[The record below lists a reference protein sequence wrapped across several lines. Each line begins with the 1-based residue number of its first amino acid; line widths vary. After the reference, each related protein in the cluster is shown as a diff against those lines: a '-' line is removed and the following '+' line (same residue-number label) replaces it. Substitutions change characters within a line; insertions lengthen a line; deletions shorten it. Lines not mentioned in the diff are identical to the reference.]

1 MVLLDMVLKRNGL
14 DDSLD
19 KIWKYNQSSNFNS
32 VNGHTLPNLI
42 GSKNTYFS
50 YNFFRKVFS
59 PFGKM

>member
-19 KIWKYNQSSNFNS
+19 KIWKYNQSSNFNC

-42 GSKNTYFS
+42 GSNNAYFS
-50 YNFFRKVFS
+50 YNFFWKVFS